1 MRLHRNFQLT
11 DNKKLNAKTQLLRV
25 VKIKFKVQEN
35 QRFSILIQTKNAK
48 AIIGTVLP
56 TSPPGILILE
66 DSNKAMVL
74 PKVASPHLNIIKPSA
89 GMMVYDTTSKMF
101 AVLVP
106 IGLFGSSSQE

>member
-48 AIIGTVLP
+48 AIIGIVLP
-56 TSPPGILILE
+56 TTWYFNFGRQQQSNGIAQGG
-66 DSNKAMVL
+66 K
-74 PKVASPHLNIIKPSA
+74 
-89 GMMVYDTTSKMF
+89 
-101 AVLVP
+101 
-106 IGLFGSSSQE
+106 SSS